1 MITNNT
7 PTVYTAAASSSV
19 SLSIVV
25 ILEWLL
31 SYAHVTIPPDA
42 VAALGFLIGNVVHWI
57 ITKDKPDKPN
67 KITPI
72 VPPIAVEP
80 APETPTP

>member
-1 MITNNT
+1 MISNNT

-31 SYAHVTIPPDA
+31 SYAHVTIPPD
-42 VAALGFLIGNVVHWI
+42 VEAALGFLIGNGVHWFL
-57 ITKDKPDKPN
+57 TKGKPVKTIP
-67 KITPI
+67 IVTPI
-72 VPPIAVEP
+72 TE
-80 APETPTP
+80 PTPAVPA